1 MTQKN
6 IFNIIALGFLAW
18 LVPFAISCLFFKPG
32 GELMIAHDLFK
43 SIMIVTGSL
52 SGCILLY
59 YYFKSITNDFIK
71 HGIVVGGAWFAM
83 SVLFDVLVLIPL
95 MKVSF
100 DQYFQSIGLGYLV
113 IPIISITMGCMLHQK
128 VKIDKMIDA

>member
-6 IFNIIALGFLAW
+6 IFNLIALGFLAW
-18 LVPFAISCLFFKPG
+18 LIPFAISCLFFKPG

-52 SGCILLY
+52 SGCFLLY
-59 YYFKSITNDFIK
+59 RYFKSITIDFIK
-71 HGIVVGGAWFAM
+71 QGIMVGVSWFAM
-83 SVLFDVLVLIPL
+83 SVLFDALVLIPL

-113 IPIISITMGCMLHQK
+113 IPIISITLGFMLHQK
-128 VKIDKMIDA
+128 GQIA